1 MPYGLKGGD
10 TPAKDAK
17 AERGVKEIMAQGHSK
32 VSAIK
37 IYKAAQAKH
46 AAHQHHRSHQR

>member
-17 AERGVKEIMAQGHSK
+17 AERGIKEIMAHGHSK

-37 IYKAAQAKH
+37 IYKAGQAK
-46 AAHQHHRSHQR
+46 AAKHHEHRGHK